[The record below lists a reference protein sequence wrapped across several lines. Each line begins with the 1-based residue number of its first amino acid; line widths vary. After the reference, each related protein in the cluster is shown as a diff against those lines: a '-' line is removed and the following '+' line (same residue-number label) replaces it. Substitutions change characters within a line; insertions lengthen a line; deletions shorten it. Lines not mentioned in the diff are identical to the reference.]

1 LVDLIAFEEKETTAS
16 LCILFVL
23 LSKRSSI
30 LESGISMHFTAM
42 KLIIVGLNT
51 IPNMIKAL
59 KPAYDFS
66 SDNKLS
72 A

>member
-1 LVDLIAFEEKETTAS
+1 
-16 LCILFVL
+16 
-23 LSKRSSI
+23 
-30 LESGISMHFTAM
+30 
-42 KLIIVGLNT
+42 VGLNT

-72 A
+72 AWESSSKEVYLEKRFYEFLKVFYCRLNIMLQV